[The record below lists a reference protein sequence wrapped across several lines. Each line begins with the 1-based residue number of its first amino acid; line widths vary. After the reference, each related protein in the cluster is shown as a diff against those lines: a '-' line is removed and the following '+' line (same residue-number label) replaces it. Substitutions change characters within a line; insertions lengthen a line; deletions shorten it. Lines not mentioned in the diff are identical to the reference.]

1 MLKRAKS
8 KPDPVK
14 LSSADQAILQ
24 SHATLLDGLAAYLGA
39 GFEFVLHRLDN
50 LDASVI
56 KIINGHLTGRQAGA
70 PITDLALRMLAQ
82 INESQHSSA
91 MNYFCRNRNGEP
103 LKSTTLVIR
112 GEQGTPIGLLC
123 INFHLN
129 TPLHEILGSF
139 MQSPAGATEV
149 LAENFGADVNETLSL
164 ALNTARKKRRRND
177 GVIVQRLQ
185 QGGDQPASR
194 AGHVQAQGSRHPGRP
209 GSGGFQEHGLF
220 ALAFRAGHR
229 VLTLIEK

>member
-164 ALNTARKKRRRND
+164 ALNTARKKVAETMALSSSGYNKAVINLLHEQGMFKLKGAVIQVARDLGVSRNT
-177 GVIVQRLQ
+177 VYLHLR
-185 QGGDQPASR
+185 S
-194 AGHVQAQGSRHPGRP
+194 AQD
-209 GSGGFQEHGLF
+209 
-220 ALAFRAGHR
+220 
-229 VLTLIEK
+229 IESSL

>member
-1 MLKRAKS
+1 M
-8 KPDPVK
+8 VK
-14 LSSADQAILQ
+14 LSPVDQAILQ

-39 GFEFVLHRLDN
+39 GFEFVLHSLDN

-82 INESQHSSA
+82 INDSPDRSA
-91 MNYFCRNRNGEP
+91 MNYFCTNRNGEP

-129 TPLHEILGSF
+129 TPLHELLAGFS
-139 MQSPAGATEV
+139 QAPASAPEV
-149 LAENFGADVNETLSL
+149 LSENFGTDVNETVVV
-164 ALNTARKKRRRND
+164 ALVAARKKVAETLAVSSSGYNKAVINLLYEQGIFKLKGAVIRVAQDLGVSRNT
-177 GVIVQRLQ
+177 VYLHLRAVQ
-185 QGGDQPASR
+185 D
-194 AGHVQAQGSRHPGRP
+194 V
-209 GSGGFQEHGLF
+209 E
-220 ALAFRAGHR
+220 
-229 VLTLIEK
+229 